1 MVYRNFVLVGQG
13 QTLTASNGNEYVKY
27 DVFYNDRPVCSGQIV
42 WKNKNEKLNQ
52 AFNLFG
58 AGGEVKTDGLIIQ
71 FDTGEQN
78 QAGNTKRNIFISKK
92 MVDALMQQGSTE
104 EEAVAKAAL
113 MMDNRLRDRITT
125 ARILDLDIP
134 STITHQ
140 SVNEL
145 VGTLFG
151 KGKPAQNAIPVKK
164 IATVEDLSF

>member
-1 MVYRNFVLVGQG
+1 MTYRNFVLVGQG

-58 AGGEVKTDGLIIQ
+58 KGGELKADGLIIQ

-125 ARILDLDIP
+125 ARVLDLDIP

-151 KGKPAQNAIPVKK
+151 KGKPANIAIPVKK
-164 IATVEDLSF
+164 IATVDDLSF